1 MSKFNQ
7 LTEPNKLLPSLKT
20 VFAECGRIKQTVSS
34 VQRALKESFGL
45 GVGLMVLVDLFQL
58 GRFCDSRAH

>member
-45 GVGLMVLVDLFQL
+45 GLMVVVDLFQL